1 MKKIAFLL
9 PFLKTGGIERV
20 ALSYL
25 ELLSKNGYEIDLYV
39 DYDLGKEGNKM
50 LHLLPANIKPKF
62 IKSRFISSTTY
73 KIRNI
78 AKVIPGFIVF
88 LYLFVF
94 ITDVFYI
101 IKTKPR
107 IKKRKYNISISFYQF
122 LPFYFPKKN
131 ISNIIWIH
139 GSIEHFFPPRL
150 HFLHRLY
157 ARKLTNYDKIVTI
170 SKEMNNQILSRYP
183 SELHNKLVTI
193 YNPFNFDQIR
203 KLSEDKI
210 LNSTIPKIIPNK
222 YIVTVC
228 RLDENQKDVTTIIRA
243 LNYIS
248 KFPNLKLIVVGDGPS
263 KSRLVEIS
271 EKIGVAEK
279 VIFVGNQS
287 NPYPWI
293 KNADLLIL
301 SSKFEGLPTVLV
313 EALILNIPIISSD
326 CKTGPNEIL
335 QKGELGM
342 LFPVG
347 DHILLAKKI
356 EQMLSSTKLRDEF
369 IGKYEQSLNRFSGES
384 ILAIFRRMT
393 DET

>member
-1 MKKIAFLL
+1 
-9 PFLKTGGIERV
+9 
-20 ALSYL
+20 
-25 ELLSKNGYEIDLYV
+25 
-39 DYDLGKEGNKM
+39 
-50 LHLLPANIKPKF
+50 
-62 IKSRFISSTTY
+62 
-73 KIRNI
+73 
-78 AKVIPGFIVF
+78 
-88 LYLFVF
+88 
-94 ITDVFYI
+94 
-101 IKTKPR
+101 
-107 IKKRKYNISISFYQF
+107 KY
-122 LPFYFPKKN
+122 
-131 ISNIIWIH
+131 
-139 GSIEHFFPPRL
+139 
-150 HFLHRLY
+150 
-157 ARKLTNYDKIVTI
+157 
-170 SKEMNNQILSRYP
+170 
-183 SELHNKLVTI
+183 
-193 YNPFNFDQIR
+193 
-203 KLSEDKI
+203 
-210 LNSTIPKIIPNK
+210 
-222 YIVTVC
+222 
-228 RLDENQKDVTTIIRA
+228 VTTIIRA
-243 LNYIS
+243 LNYII